1 MFDRLWLYYTAIGTG
16 LALASP
22 ALGQTADPIAPL
34 VFGGETLAQWVI
46 AASGVVAIAV
56 AIWVMILLRRM
67 LAETRETLQEAR
79 KVTKAAVSAAEAA
92 KQQADFAEGS
102 LLRLERPYMFLEISE
117 THYLRRPG
125 SSPPFL
131 RCFFV
136 NHGRTPA
143 VLQSISLQLIDDS
156 QTSLR
161 LPNSAATNTYEVI
174 RPGAH
179 TEIRVVPVEGSPE
192 GTKWEG
198 DEAAKLVLLGVAEY
212 QDGAGFLHT
221 DSFCLRA
228 SFGADYFVVEGGTEF
243 NKRSTTRPR

>member
-1 MFDRLWLYYTAIGTG
+1 MFDRLWPYYTAFGTG
-16 LALASP
+16 IALVSP
-22 ALGQTADPIAPL
+22 AFGQTADPIAPL
-34 VFGGETLAQWVI
+34 TIGGDSLAQWII

-56 AIWVMILLRRM
+56 AIWIVILLRNT
-67 LAETRETLQEAR
+67 LTDVRETVKEAR
-79 KVTKAAVSAAEAA
+79 QVTKAAVSAAEAA

-102 LLRLERPYMFLEISE
+102 MLRLERPYMFLEISE

-125 SSPPFL
+125 SNPPFL

-156 QTSLR
+156 QAALR
-161 LPNSAATNTYEVI
+161 VPNSAATNTYEVI

-179 TEIRVVPVEGSPE
+179 TEIRVVSVEGSPE

-198 DEAAKLVLLGVAEY
+198 DDATKLVLLGVAEY

-228 SFGADYFVVEGGTEF
+228 SYGADYFVVEGGTEF
-243 NKRSTTRPR
+243 NKRTTTRPR